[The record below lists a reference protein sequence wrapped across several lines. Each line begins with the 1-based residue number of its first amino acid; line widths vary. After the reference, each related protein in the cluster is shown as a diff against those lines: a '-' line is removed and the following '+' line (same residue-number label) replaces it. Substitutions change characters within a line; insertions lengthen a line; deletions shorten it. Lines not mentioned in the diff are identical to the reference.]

1 MQKRRNRAI
10 KLNVFCLSQERNV
23 SIRMESPRKMRARK
37 STLENINLV
46 QIGCKRLWETN
57 KLDFVVYFLIF
68 IGLFEDWR

>member
-10 KLNVFCLSQERNV
+10 KLNVFCQSQERNV
-23 SIRMESPRKMRARK
+23 SIHMENPRKMRARK

-57 KLDFVVYFLIF
+57 RLDFVVDFLIF